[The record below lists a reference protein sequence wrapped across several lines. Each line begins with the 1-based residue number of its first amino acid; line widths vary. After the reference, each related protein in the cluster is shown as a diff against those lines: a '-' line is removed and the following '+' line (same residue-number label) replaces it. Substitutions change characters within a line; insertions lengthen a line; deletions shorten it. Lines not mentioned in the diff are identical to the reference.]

1 MGNCNKY
8 GASSTTLGR
17 NDPNYSPL
25 ELEVLTFKNLARVS
39 SVRTARALLIC
50 KHGRNGVLEKF
61 DDLHRKRSRSKNV
74 DPIPTPEERDEILRL
89 FHEENLAPSAIYGR
103 MGSRIRLYRITGVL
117 KGGAAISQSS

>member
-1 MGNCNKY
+1 MCNRNKY

-17 NDPNYSPL
+17 NDPDYSLL

-39 SVRTARALLIC
+39 SVKTARALLIQ
-50 KHGRNGVLEKF
+50 KHGKNGVLEKF
-61 DDLHRKRSRSKNV
+61 NESLRRTSRGKNV

-103 MGSRIRLYRITGVL
+103 MGSRIRLFRISGVL
-117 KGGAAISQSS
+117 AEANDAHG